1 MEVGLICSLGPYECH
16 TMTCYTKNTT
26 GQRHTYYVAGPFHR
40 YTKTRAI
47 CRRDISFS
55 HQYSIQSCIKLIR
68 NLTTRDVTVNSK
80 WLFPCHLGRWVVWHG
95 RPHVHLPRQN
105 VTPGKTNLSKLR
117 VILLMSNL
125 FFIHLLL
132 LPSSP
137 FNHTLGSTTCSPI
150 LHWEMLIEAFLKCF
164 CSKQQKKKGNISN
177 VHQWESGWINGIIYN
192 GQNEQFFFQVQSLSP
207 ETKHSKW
214 ESTQRNC

>member
-1 MEVGLICSLGPYECH
+1 
-16 TMTCYTKNTT
+16 MTCYTKNTT
-26 GQRHTYYVAGPFHR
+26 GQRHTYYVAGPFHSH
-40 YTKTRAI
+40 TKTRAI
-47 CRRDISFS
+47 CGRDISFS

-68 NLTTRDVTVNSK
+68 NLTTRDVTLNSK
-80 WLFPCHLGRWVVWHG
+80 WLFPCQLGRWVVWHG
-95 RPHVHLPRQN
+95 RPQVHLPIQN
-105 VTPGKTNLSKLR
+105 LTPGKTNLSKLR

-164 CSKQQKKKGNISN
+164 CSKQQKKKGNISHFITGR
-177 VHQWESGWINGIIYN
+177 VD
-192 GQNEQFFFQVQSLSP
+192 EQMG
-207 ETKHSKW
+207 
-214 ESTQRNC
+214 